1 MDRAEF
7 LEMCRGVAMLPR
19 GVCDAKEAPPKLQ
32 VKFNGVAFYPIGYK
46 LTYTKYGKP
55 SHTAILHD
63 LKANSILE
71 CDLLKVERMS
81 NNANHTK
88 TTNT

>member
-7 LEMCRGVAMLPR
+7 LEMCKRVALLPDGIGGVKK
-19 GVCDAKEAPPKLQ
+19 VPPNLCLKY
-32 VKFNGVAFYPIGYK
+32 NEMTFYPVGYK
-46 LTYTKYGKP
+46 LTFTAGGKP

-71 CDLLKVERMS
+71 CDLLKVTE
-81 NNANHTK
+81 
-88 TTNT
+88 

>member
-7 LEMCRGVAMLPR
+7 LNMCKRVAMLPK
-19 GVCDAKEAPPKLQ
+19 GIGEVKKTPPELHLKY
-32 VKFNGVAFYPIGYK
+32 KDMTFYPVGYK
-46 LTYTKYGKP
+46 LTFTSDGKP

-71 CDLLKVERMS
+71 CDLLKVE
-81 NNANHTK
+81 K
-88 TTNT
+88 EG